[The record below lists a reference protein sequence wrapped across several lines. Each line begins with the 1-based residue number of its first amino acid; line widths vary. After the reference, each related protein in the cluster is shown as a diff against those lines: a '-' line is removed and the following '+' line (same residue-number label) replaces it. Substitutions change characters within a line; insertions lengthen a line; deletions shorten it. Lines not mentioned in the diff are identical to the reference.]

1 MREKLRVGV
10 IGAGRWCQ
18 RAHLPGYVGSPLCDI
33 VAISDLHE
41 DLAKDAAAKFGIP
54 DVYTD
59 YQRMLQREDIDVI
72 DVVTRAGDQFDNS
85 HEVLTFQALEA
96 GKHVLVEKPVCHD
109 YKDVIRAQELADSKN
124 LKTKVGL
131 TFRYAPAVQYMFEL
145 VRDGFIGDPFVY
157 NGYEQ
162 NSQWLSPDYPMD
174 KRIHRVYPST
184 PPSFHKDLTP
194 EGIGIFSLEGYG
206 APTIDIGLELI
217 GSDLERVSCIM
228 ANMVK
233 HRRLTNLD
241 TEYSRI
247 NVDDADI
254 FIAEGMNGTM
264 FSLQSS
270 IVTVGNYPGIEA
282 RIYGSQGGLQ
292 VRLVEEFGVI
302 QTLKGAKPDAVE
314 YVDMPIPR
322 KFFPPAYE
330 EGQSWDQVFY
340 ACLIHNF
347 MEEIVS
353 GGSVNQGNFIQSA
366 RVQKVI
372 NMASTAHYEKR
383 WVHHSEM

>member
-1 MREKLRVGV
+1 MKEKLRVGV

-18 RAHLPGYVGSPLCDI
+18 RAHLPGYAGSPLCDI

-41 DLAKDAAAKFGIP
+41 DLAKDAASKFSIP

-59 YQRMLQREDIDVI
+59 YQRMLEREDIDVI

-85 HEVLTFQALEA
+85 HELLTFQALEA

-109 YKDVIRAQELADSKN
+109 YKDVIRAQHLADSKN

-131 TFRYAPAVQYMFEL
+131 TFRYAPAVQYMFDL
-145 VRDGFIGDPFVY
+145 VREGFIGDPYVY

-174 KRIHRVYPST
+174 KRIHRVYPDN

-233 HRRLTNLD
+233 KRKLTNLD

-254 FIAEGMNGTM
+254 FIAEGMNGTL

-282 RIYGSQGGLQ
+282 RIYGSKGGLQ

-314 YVDMPIPR
+314 YVDMEIPR
-322 KFFPPAYE
+322 RFFPPAYE
-330 EGQSWDQVFY
+330 KGQSWDQVFY

-347 MEEIVS
+347 MEEIVA

-366 RVQKVI
+366 RVQKII

-383 WVHHSEM
+383 WVHHSEL

>member
-1 MREKLRVGV
+1 MKEKLRVGV

-18 RAHLPGYVGSPLCDI
+18 RAHLPGYAGSPLCDI

-41 DLAKDAAAKFGIP
+41 DLAKDAASKFSIP

-59 YQRMLQREDIDVI
+59 YQRMLEREDIDVI

-85 HEVLTFQALEA
+85 HELLTFQALEA

-109 YKDVIRAQELADSKN
+109 YKDVIRAQQLADSKN

-131 TFRYAPAVQYMFEL
+131 TFRYAPAVQYMFDL
-145 VRDGFIGDPFVY
+145 VREGFIGDPYVY

-174 KRIHRVYPST
+174 KRIHRVYPDN

-233 HRRLTNLD
+233 KRKLTNLD

-254 FIAEGMNGTM
+254 FIAEGMNGTL

-282 RIYGSQGGLQ
+282 RIYGSKGGLQ

-314 YVDMPIPR
+314 YVDMEIPR
-322 KFFPPAYE
+322 RFFPPAYE
-330 EGQSWDQVFY
+330 KGQSWDQVFY

-347 MEEIVS
+347 MEEIVA

-366 RVQKVI
+366 RVQKII

-383 WVHHSEM
+383 WVHHSEL

>member
-18 RAHLPGYVGSPLCDI
+18 RAHLPGYAGSPLCDI
-33 VAISDLHE
+33 VAIADLHE
-41 DLAKDAAAKFGIP
+41 DLAKDAASKFSIP

-59 YQRMLQREDIDVI
+59 YQKMLQREDIDVI
-72 DVVTRAGDQFDNS
+72 DVVTRAGDQHDKG
-85 HEVLTFQALEA
+85 HEILTFEALEA

-109 YKDVIRAQELADSKN
+109 YKDVIKAQELADSKN

-145 VRDGFIGDPFVY
+145 VREGFIGDPYIY

-162 NSQWLSPDYPMD
+162 NSQWLNPDYPMD
-174 KRIHRVYPST
+174 KRIHREYPSD
-184 PPSFHKDLTP
+184 PPSFHTDLTP

-206 APTIDIGLELI
+206 APTIDIGLELV
-217 GSDLERVSCIM
+217 GSDLERVACIM

-233 HRRLTNLD
+233 ERKLTNLD

-254 FIAEGMNGTM
+254 FIGQGMNGTL

-282 RIYGSQGGLQ
+282 RIFGSKGGLQ

-314 YVDMPIPR
+314 YVDMEIPR
-322 KFFPPAYE
+322 RFFPPAYE
-330 EGQSWDQVFY
+330 KGQSWDQVFY

-366 RVQKVI
+366 RVQKII

-383 WVHHSEM
+383 WVHHSEL